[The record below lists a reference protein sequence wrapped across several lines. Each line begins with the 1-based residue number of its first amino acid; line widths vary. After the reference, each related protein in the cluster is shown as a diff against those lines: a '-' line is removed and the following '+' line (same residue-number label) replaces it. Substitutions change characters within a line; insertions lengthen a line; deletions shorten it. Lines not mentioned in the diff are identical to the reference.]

1 MTEIKRTTMIYKM
14 ARLNDPDRLSGVWG
28 NRDCMGRVRARSFH
42 AVIGVGGCGPEPIKN
57 GIRERLVWIGIGPKV
72 ISQAQRGPI
81 YSFEHFL
88 PAEREVDV
96 RSSYPTLAAMLY
108 DTKTYQRVPIMNVA
122 GGNPKLDEEVKALL
136 KMAEKAP
143 ASKWG
148 VCRVA

>member
-1 MTEIKRTTMIYKM
+1 MIYKM

-42 AVIGVGGCGPEPIKN
+42 AVIGAGGCGPEPIRN
-57 GIRERLVWIGIGPKV
+57 GIYERLVWIGIDPKV

-88 PAEREVDV
+88 PIEEEINL
-96 RSSYPTLAAMLY
+96 RSIYPILAGLLY
-108 DTKTYQRVPIMNVA
+108 DSKTYQRVPIMHVP
-122 GGNPKLDEEVKALL
+122 GDDPKLDAEVRALL
-136 KMAEKAP
+136 KLAEKAP

-148 VCRVA
+148 VCKVA